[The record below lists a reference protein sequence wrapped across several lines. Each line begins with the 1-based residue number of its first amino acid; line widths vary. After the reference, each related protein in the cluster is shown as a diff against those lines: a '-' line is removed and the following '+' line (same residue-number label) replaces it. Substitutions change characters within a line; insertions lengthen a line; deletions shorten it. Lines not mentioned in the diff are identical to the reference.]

1 MSSIEKFKG
10 KPQYMR
16 ESRNHTV
23 TKFAAFVYAVRDTMC
38 TKFCSK
44 QTMLDKVTVK
54 ILKIPYG
61 PKFADPKTAA
71 ASPYFKRSMGHAN
84 NV

>member
-1 MSSIEKFKG
+1 
-10 KPQYMR
+10 
-16 ESRNHTV
+16 
-23 TKFAAFVYAVRDTMC
+23 
-38 TKFCSK
+38 
-44 QTMLDKVTVK
+44 MLDKVTVK